1 MVNNNLNLNAIR
13 MLGVQAINKANSGHP
28 GIVLDAAPIVYT
40 LYADVMNIDP
50 KDSKWFDRDRFV
62 LSAGHGSAL
71 LYSILHLTGFNLS
84 IDDLKQ
90 FRQLHS
96 KTPGHPER
104 GVVDGVEVTT
114 GPLGQGIGMGV
125 GMALAERSLS
135 ARFNK
140 PGLDIVNHYTYVLCG
155 DGDLQEGVANEAISF
170 AGANRLNKLIL
181 LHDSND
187 VQLDDFVKAAQVENM
202 QLRFQAAGW
211 KTLKVENG
219 EDTNAI
225 LEAIKT
231 AQASELPTYIE
242 VKTVIGLGA
251 TKEGTPAVHGAPLGA
266 DLDHVH
272 EVYGWEYA
280 PFEIPGS
287 VYEFYQQTTQTRG
300 SKAHELWNQKMSAY
314 QTKYPE
320 DFKILEDSLAQNWKF
335 SLDELKTMVPT
346 KPQATR
352 ISSGT
357 VLNNLTKQIVNM
369 VGGSA
374 DLSGSTKAAGAD
386 GKFSPENPIGRNIM
400 YGVREFGMATIN
412 NGMAAHGGILP
423 FASGFF
429 VFSDYMK
436 PALRLGALME
446 LQQLYIF
453 THDSIAVGEDGP
465 THEPIEQLAMI
476 RSIPNMILFR
486 PADFQETYAAY
497 NWALTHRDHPT
508 TIVLTRQNLPE
519 LTHQDVIAEVNKGAY
534 IIDDEQNATV
544 TLLATGSEVHL
555 ALAVKPLLMQAG
567 IRTRVVAMP
576 SWEVFNQQEQ
586 SYQDKV
592 IDRQTTRI
600 SLEMA
605 STFGWAKYTGDNGLN
620 IGIDTYGA
628 SAPGDQVIAEFG
640 FTADKITQRILT
652 FLKKK

>member
-84 IDDLKQ
+84 MDDLKQ

-104 GVVDGVEVTT
+104 GIVDGVEVTT

-187 VQLDDFVKAAQVENM
+187 VQLDDFVKAAQIENM

-266 DLDHVH
+266 DIDHVH
-272 EVYGWEYA
+272 QVYGWEYA
-280 PFEIPGS
+280 PFEIPAS
-287 VYEFYQQTTQTRG
+287 VYEFYQQTTQARG
-300 SKAHELWNQKMSAY
+300 TQAHEAWNQKMAEY
-314 QTKYPE
+314 QAKYPE
-320 DFKILEDSLAQNWKF
+320 DFKVLEDSLAQNWKF

-352 ISSGT
+352 ISSGA
-357 VLNNLTKQIVNM
+357 VLNNLTKQIPNM

-400 YGVREFGMATIN
+400 YGVREFGMAAIN
-412 NGMAAHGGILP
+412 NGMAAHGAILP

-453 THDSIAVGEDGP
+453 THDSVAVGEDGP

-519 LTHQDVIAEVNKGAY
+519 LNHEDVLAEVNKGAY
-534 IIDDEQNATV
+534 IIDDEQDASV

-555 ALAVKPLLMQAG
+555 ALAVKSLLMQAG
-567 IRTRVVAMP
+567 VRTRVVAMP

-592 IDRQTTRI
+592 IDRKTTRI

-605 STFGWAKYTGDNGLN
+605 STFGWAKYTGDSGLN
-620 IGIDTYGA
+620 IGIDTYGT

-640 FTADKITQRILT
+640 FTPDKITQRILT